1 MNIKPILQTK
11 LYGFNLIF
19 NEIINLFNSKKLP
32 NKILQSQHF
41 MPVMGGIDA
50 EYSTK
55 TTAIESQ
62 DSRATLNTLYSP
74 KGTAK
79 FLQLAKKVRQ
89 LRIEQ
94 QIALGNNHPDPVL
107 LPLLYGTN
115 NFCNNYC
122 YKDPK
127 HVIDS
132 LLGSSINTSRKILLS
147 KMQQSWGGRSHLK
160 NKNPVF
166 DWSVMK
172 GWLDFEYY
180 SSKEG
185 LVTERKK
192 LFVGVNDPTVQ
203 VLVKYE
209 NREGLTTNQLMAERR
224 NLVGTEYIGDV
235 ISLKAINQKGF

>member
-1 MNIKPILQTK
+1 MGYLPELWG
-11 LYGFNLIF
+11 LCPNL
-19 NEIINLFNSKKLP
+19 P
-32 NKILQSQHF
+32 DKILQSKHF
-41 MPVMGGIDA
+41 MPVMGGVDA
-50 EYSTK
+50 ECPTK
-55 TTAIESQ
+55 ITAMKGR
-62 DSRATLNTLYSP
+62 DPRATMNALYSP
-74 KGTAK
+74 KGTGK
-79 FLQLAKKVRQ
+79 FIQLAKNVRQ
-89 LRIEQ
+89 LRIESET
-94 QIALGNNHPDPVL
+94 ALGNNHPDPVL

-122 YKDPK
+122 YKDDQ
-127 HVIDS
+127 HVIDT
-132 LLGSSINTSRKILLS
+132 LLDPSINTSRKSLLS
-147 KMQQSWGGRSHLK
+147 KMQQSWGGRAHLK

-209 NREGLTTNQLMAERR
+209 NREKLTTNQLMAEKK